1 MRDHA
6 RRAGRRQGT
15 TAARALVT
23 PLLLASASGLGA
35 CAVGPDYRL
44 PEISAVAK
52 EPFKEAAATGVD
64 SAAPKIG
71 DIGKSSSFGYSL
83 GAADLVDVPQLRR
96 GSGQDSAGAGRLRRV
111 AG

>member
-1 MRDHA
+1 MMAIRTFA
-6 RRAGRRQGT
+6 
-15 TAARALVT
+15 T
-23 PLLLASASGLGA
+23 PLLLARGLALGA
-35 CAVGPDYRL
+35 CAVGPGYRP
-44 PEISAVAK
+44 PEISAIAK
-52 EPFKEAAATGVD
+52 EPFKKAAATGVD
-64 SAAPKIG
+64 SASPKIG